1 MTGADLRESLVA
13 YDDTALAA
21 LANPGLVRRAHR
33 DVDEGKVRLVS
44 GSPGKAEVEADGH
57 LVILDM
63 RGPGAAQCACKSA
76 AMCRHRIAAVL
87 FVLAQPAGEAASEE
101 APAEATAAEPEDLL
115 AAFDPAA
122 LARWAGKASWRAALE
137 MAGDPAT
144 VTSQPNAVAVE
155 LPGLEDPVLILRGQ
169 GFDGVISKAPKAQR
183 KALHAAAVLAARRHF
198 GLATPDAEPEPDAN
212 APADAV
218 AAFVPDPAFLAGI
231 ARALGEVA
239 ALGFNLAPVPLEESL
254 FELSVS
260 SRADALP
267 RLAAMLRTIAA
278 QIRLR
283 RQRALSFDPD
293 TLLEQTA
300 TAFALA
306 RALGSGNA
314 DRQAALVGQVRRSFA
329 PAAPL
334 DLIGCGGE
342 RWRTA
347 TGARGVTAWF
357 VEPDSG
363 RWLSTSLARGP
374 GQDPQFMPG
383 EAWRYQSVWQAAPL
397 ATLAHARLALEGANM
412 SVDGR
417 LSAPAAARAT
427 VVEPFAKPPADLP
440 GTVRQ
445 WTDLRGV
452 HQAQSGLGLDAGRGP
467 AACLIAPTQTAAPYF
482 DDFAQQLIW
491 PVLDETGAWLALTV
505 DHDDPA
511 ATAIEALEAA
521 ATHGWRGLV
530 LVKISRERQ
539 GLAVTPLTLIG
550 DGSPVDLTLWQPPA
564 RKGAGVAQG
573 WLARLRQRR
582 AGSRTFTRLPRD
594 GTQAALDAVWQH
606 LIDRLEAGPG
616 LQAMLEGAR
625 AAHAE
630 RLDAFGLPVLADLL
644 RKAESAEAML
654 VAAYA
659 LMVARQQRSAIPLL
673 G

>member
-1 MTGADLRESLVA
+1 MIDPALRQSLAA

-33 DVDEGKVRLVS
+33 DLDEGKVRLIAA
-44 GSPGKAEVEADGH
+44 SPGKAEIEADGH
-57 LVILDM
+57 QVVLDA
-63 RGPGAAQCACKSA
+63 RGPGAAPCACKSV

-87 FVLAQPAGEAASEE
+87 FVLAPTTAE
-101 APAEATAAEPEDLL
+101 PAEEDAAPPPAADPQDLL
-115 AAFDPAA
+115 ATFDPAA
-122 LARWAGKASWRAALE
+122 LERWAGKASWRAALE
-137 MAGDPAT
+137 MAGDPAR
-144 VTSQPNAVAVE
+144 VEVQANAIAVE
-155 LPGLEDPVLILRGQ
+155 LGGLEGAILILRGQ

-183 KALHAAAVLAARRHF
+183 KALHAAAILAARRHF
-198 GLATPDAEPEPDAN
+198 GLAVPDAEPDPDAL
-212 APADAV
+212 
-218 AAFVPDPAFLAGI
+218 AATPSAYVPDPAFLGRI

-267 RLAAMLRTIAA
+267 RLAAMLRAIAA

-293 TLLEQTA
+293 MLLEQAA

-306 RALGSGNA
+306 RALGAGDA
-314 DRQAALVGQVRRSFA
+314 DRQAALVGQVRRSFS

-357 VEPDSG
+357 VEAGTG

-383 EAWRYQSVWQAAPL
+383 EAWRYHTMWQAGPL
-397 ATLAHARLALEGANM
+397 SMLAHARLALEGANI
-412 SVDGR
+412 SPDGR
-417 LSAPAAARAT
+417 LSAPTAARAAI
-427 VVEPFAKPPADLP
+427 VEAIAAPTADLP
-440 GTVRQ
+440 GTVRI
-445 WTDLRGV
+445 WADLRGV

-467 AACLIAPTQTAAPYF
+467 AACLMAPAQTAAPYF
-482 DDFAQQLIW
+482 DDLAQQLIW
-491 PVLDETGAWLALTV
+491 PVMDETGAWLALTL
-505 DHDDPA
+505 DHDDTVG
-511 ATAIEALEAA
+511 TAIEALEAA
-521 ATHGWRGLV
+521 VERGWRGLV
-530 LVKISRERQ
+530 LVRISRERQ
-539 GLAVTPLTLIG
+539 GLAVTPITLIG
-550 DGSPVDLTLWQPPA
+550 EGAPVDLTLWQRPSWTAKAPQQ
-564 RKGAGVAQG
+564 QG

-582 AGSRTFTRLPRD
+582 PGTRTFTRLPRD
-594 GTQAALDAVWQH
+594 STQAALDATWQH

-625 AAHAE
+625 AAHAD
-630 RLDAFGLPVLADLL
+630 RLDSFGLPVLAGLL
-644 RKAESAEAML
+644 RKDSGAEAML
-654 VAAYA
+654 AAAYA
-659 LMVARQQRSAIPLL
+659 LMIARQQRSAIPLL
-673 G
+673 R